1 MKTSRMWIAVI
12 ASSSLMLASCNNG
25 GGNNPTAVFDIA
37 IPNVGA
43 TTNFS
48 FDIGDI
54 DPVAHRYYFTD
65 RNNKSVD
72 VIDTTTNSLIA
83 QITGTGANAFAGVGA
98 DNAHSG
104 PDGLNVIPGTSL
116 LYVGDVNSVKI
127 VDVSMN
133 QVVKTIVVSNSGLR
147 ADEGCY
153 DPDDQIY
160 MISSPEE
167 APPFATFISTKTQT
181 ILTKIVFPDS
191 AGLEACAY
199 DPATKSFYVNNDG
212 TTANPDGEMN
222 VIPASTVVSGAPVVS
237 NAFPLGNCDPAGLA
251 LGPAN
256 QVAASCRPGTTGAP
270 SNFLVFDKT
279 NGHLLATIPMGGG
292 DQIVYVPG
300 SNRYYSGASRWT
312 ASGLSPG
319 ACSAAN
325 PCTPV
330 VGVIDAAGLTVV
342 ERLQSGN
349 NAHSMAVDPNTYI
362 AYVPHSSATAPG
374 GCATCSTFLSGA
386 GGVAIVKTQ

>member
-191 AGLEACAY
+191 AGL
-199 DPATKSFYVNNDG
+199 
-212 TTANPDGEMN
+212 
-222 VIPASTVVSGAPVVS
+222 
-237 NAFPLGNCDPAGLA
+237 GNCDPAGLA

>member
-1 MKTSRMWIAVI
+1 MWIGAV
-12 ASSSLMLASCNNG
+12 ASSLMLASCNNG
-25 GGNNPTAVFDIA
+25 GGNAVNGAVFDIA

-48 FDIGDI
+48 FDIGEV

-72 VIDTTTNSLIA
+72 VIDTNSNSLIA
-83 QITGTGANAFAGVGA
+83 QITGSGANAFAGVGA

-104 PDGLNVIPGTSL
+104 PDGLNVITGTSL

-127 VDVSMN
+127 VDVSSN

-153 DPDDQIY
+153 DPDDQVY

-167 APPFATFISTKTQT
+167 TPPFATFISTKTQT
-181 ILTKIVFPDS
+181 IIGKLTFDDS
-191 AGLEACAY
+191 AGLEACVY
-199 DPATKSFYVNNDG
+199 DAATKSFYVNNDG
-212 TTANPDGEMN
+212 TTANPDGEIN

-237 NAFPLGNCDPAGLA
+237 KAYPLGNCDPAGIA
-251 LGPAN
+251 LGPGN
-256 QVAASCRPGTTGAP
+256 EIAASCRPGTTGVA
-270 SNFLVFDKT
+270 SNFLIFDKT
-279 NGHLLATIPMGGG
+279 NGHSIATIPMGGG
-292 DQIVYVPG
+292 DQIVYVAG

-330 VGVIDAAGLTVV
+330 VGVIDAGTHTVV

-349 NAHSMAVDPNTYI
+349 NAHSMAVDPTTNI
-362 AYVPHSSATAPG
+362 AYVPHSSAAAPA
-374 GCATCSTFLSGA
+374 GCATCSTFLGGG